1 MLAPLDLD
9 RILVALGTPAGV
21 VDLGAVLACFGVAW
35 WVDRRVHLGSGV
47 ESRFAKIGAGSANR
61 VIFAL
66 TALLLLL
73 VVRGILLRWHPP
85 LFFSIAIPL
94 VVALAL
100 IRLCLYALHNLFGPS
115 RFVPISER
123 AISFTIFGALILYY
137 VGVLP
142 EIRNTLAE
150 AKLPMG
156 KTEVSMLDLG
166 RDALV
171 LILAIVAA
179 LWVSGFLEQQL
190 MRSKTGDMNVR
201 VVVAKLFRAL
211 LLLVGVLIALSVV
224 GIDITV
230 LSVFG
235 GALGVGI
242 GLGLQKLASNYIAGF
257 TILLDR
263 SVRIGD
269 MITVDNRF
277 GIVSKATARYV
288 VVRSLDGIEAIVP
301 NETLVTTT
309 VLNHS
314 YTSREIKL
322 GVPIQISYDSDLD
335 LAMRLM
341 TDVALGEPRVLRQP
355 NPPLV
360 AVLRFADNGI
370 DLELAV
376 WINDPEN
383 GLGNLKSALYLGIW
397 RAFQANGI
405 KIPYPQREVRLVAGG
420 DAPKTIDHG
429 GSDQSLR
436 NER

>member
-1 MLAPLDLD
+1 MLAPLELD
-9 RILVALGTPAGV
+9 RILEALGTPAGLA
-21 VDLGAVLACFGVAW
+21 DLGAVLACFGVAW
-35 WVDRRVHLGSGV
+35 WVDRRVRLGSSV
-47 ESRFAKIGAGSANR
+47 ESRLAKIGAGSVNR
-61 VIFAL
+61 VIFPL

-73 VVRGILLRWHPP
+73 FVRSFLMRWHPP
-85 LFFSIAIPL
+85 LFFSIAVPL

-100 IRLCLYALHNLFGPS
+100 IRLCLYALHSLFGPS

-137 VGVLP
+137 LGVLP
-142 EIRNTLAE
+142 EIGNTLAE
-150 AKLPMG
+150 VKLPVG
-156 KTEVSMLDLG
+156 KTEVSMFDLG
-166 RDALV
+166 RDSLV
-171 LILAIVAA
+171 LILAIVAS
-179 LWVSGFLEQQL
+179 LWIAGFLEQQL
-190 MRSKTGDMNVR
+190 MRSKTGDTNAR

-211 LLLVGVLIALSVV
+211 LLLIGVLIALSVV

-301 NETLVTTT
+301 NETMVTTT

-314 YTSREIKL
+314 YTSRDIKL
-322 GVPIQISYDSDLD
+322 GVPVQVSYDSDLD
-335 LAMRLM
+335 VAMRLM

-360 AVLRFADNGI
+360 LVLRFADSGI

-383 GLGNLKSALYLGIW
+383 GQSNLKSALFLGIW
-397 RAFQANGI
+397 QAFRENDI
-405 KIPYPQREVRLVAGG
+405 KIPYPQREVRLIA
-420 DAPKTIDHG
+420 DH
-429 GSDQSLR
+429 STSADKDLLESKQSHHK
-436 NER
+436 ER